1 MMNNAGGQSTSL
13 KYNTMFTTQNIIA
26 EASWMYDGSA
36 DDLGI
41 GEYASFPGGG
51 GGGNNP
57 HAAGGY
63 YASYEF
69 YSGSKPTL
77 MVGSVPTATASSQDL
92 QTSGTNYVLGQV
104 VTTPTSETMNFLTNN
119 AVIYETPAYS
129 GFTTA
134 VSYSGSISNS
144 NTLFYVGS
152 STGGATAY
160 MYLYWIRVRAD
171 PPGGVMPSAS
181 FGPAT

>member
-41 GEYASFPGGG
+41 GEYAYFPGGG

-119 AVIYETPAYS
+119 AVIYETPAAC
-129 GFTTA
+129 G
-134 VSYSGSISNS
+134 
-144 NTLFYVGS
+144 L
-152 STGGATAY
+152 
-160 MYLYWIRVRAD
+160 L
-171 PPGGVMPSAS
+171 PL
-181 FGPAT
+181 